1 MRRACSTRVSRRVV
15 LDTVSHI
22 AARGYSEQMPEIAKD
37 CPCLG
42 DYVPGT
48 TQQHNTHIRDL
59 GKICY
64 AWHPW
69 HGRTVQVH
77 ARLVKRGRAVTH
89 CSLEE
94 VQTCRVLEV
103 PLWMLDV
110 AACGKMRV
118 FKSAIASVQSLRE
131 LRQILES
138 AQRPTTNIPE
148 PQHRYWL
155 DIGGADGS
163 ITGPAKNEPAHDVCS
178 SAMPPALDSS
188 VARCATQDNLLDGAV
203 PEAASRKSCRSG
215 NGRGGAR

>member
-42 DYVPGT
+42 GFSLHGT

-69 HGRTVQVH
+69 HGRTVRVH
-77 ARLVKRGRAVTH
+77 ARLVKRGRAVAH

-118 FKSAIASVQSLRE
+118 SKSAIASVQSLRE

-148 PQHRYWL
+148 PQHRYWR

-178 SAMPPALDSS
+178 SAMP
-188 VARCATQDNLLDGAV
+188 VW
-203 PEAASRKSCRSG
+203 
-215 NGRGGAR
+215 

>member
-1 MRRACSTRVSRRVV
+1 MRPGCSISVSRRG
-15 LDTVSHI
+15 
-22 AARGYSEQMPEIAKD
+22 ARGSGLHLANLFRGWGRATD
-37 CPCLG
+37 CLCLG
-42 DYVPGT
+42 GFFPGDT

-69 HGRTVQVH
+69 HGRTVRVH
-77 ARLVKRGRAVTH
+77 ARLVKRGRAVAH

-178 SAMPPALDSS
+178 SAMPPGLDSS
-188 VARCATQDNLLDGAV
+188 VARCATQDKSLDGAV
-203 PEAASRKSCRSG
+203 PEAASRNSCGSG